1 MATAL
6 SLAPGYTYYHEP
18 DNFDAVPEANE
29 RFFWLYLTPEERE
42 PAYLSLMARAC
53 AGRVTTAHT
62 MWHDPGPLLQPFGER
77 GRRLG
82 EVTLQIPGRHY
93 VLDAL
98 AALACGLRLGFGF
111 PELARGLAAFSARRR
126 RL

>member
-1 MATAL
+1 MSSRSRCAIVAGFPRSGSTWVATAL

-29 RFFWLYLTPEERE
+29 RFFWLYLTPDERE

-82 EVTLQIPGRHY
+82 ERFPILFCRKRH
-93 VLDAL
+93 VLL
-98 AALACGLRLGFGF
+98 K
-111 PELARGLAAFSARRR
+111 PM
-126 RL
+126 